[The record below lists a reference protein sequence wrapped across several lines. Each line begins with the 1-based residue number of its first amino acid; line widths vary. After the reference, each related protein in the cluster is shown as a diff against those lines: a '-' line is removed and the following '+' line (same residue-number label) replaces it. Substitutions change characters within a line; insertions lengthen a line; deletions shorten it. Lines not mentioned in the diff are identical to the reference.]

1 MAAGGERAA
10 AHDAPLPPV
19 TVARFQEA
27 TRLIEVL
34 VDENTDLFIDRMAS
48 YRERA
53 RAGSARRLTPAEAAQ
68 VAAAIGGAMDQ
79 DAGQV
84 AQLAGKIQKG
94 SLRTV
99 DEPNPQEVLLAGGLA
114 TAPAFIAAALQ
125 VVALLE
131 LPAETFEA
139 AREAGTLRDEVAAA
153 AKVLADLPLADAR
166 ARAARAMQNLA
177 EGAGTS
183 EGEAWSLLTSTV
195 RQAFDNALLT
205 MADRMQTAPLESLT
219 GSPETTDGPGDESS
233 TTPGTP
239 TP

>member
-79 DAGQV
+79 DAAQV

-94 SLRTV
+94 ALRAV

-131 LPAETFEA
+131 LPADAFEDA
-139 AREAGTLRDEVAAA
+139 FEAGTLRNAVADAAA
-153 AKVLADLPLADAR
+153 ELSKLPLADAR

-195 RQAFDNALLT
+195 RQAFDNAVMA

-219 GSPETTDGPGDESS
+219 DSHATTDGPAGESS

>member
-34 VDENTDLFIDRMAS
+34 VDENTDLFIDRMSA

-53 RAGSARRLTPAEAAQ
+53 RTGSARRLTPAEAAQ

-94 SLRTV
+94 ALRTV

-131 LPAETFEA
+131 LPADVFEA
-139 AREAGTLRDEVAAA
+139 AYEAGTLRDAVETN
-153 AKVLADLPLADAR
+153 AKVLSQLPLADAR

-195 RQAFDNALLT
+195 RQAFDNAVMA
-205 MADRMQTAPLESLT
+205 MADRMQTHPLESLT
-219 GSPETTDGPGDESS
+219 DSHATTDGRAATSS
-233 TTPGTP
+233 TAPGTP

>member
-94 SLRTV
+94 VLRTS

-131 LPAETFEA
+131 LPADIFEQTFED
-139 AREAGTLRDEVAAA
+139 GTLRETTADAAA
-153 AKVLADLPLADAR
+153 DLSKLPLADAR

-219 GSPETTDGPGDESS
+219 DSPAPTDGLGDRSS

-239 TP
+239 TH

>member
-27 TRLIEVL
+27 TRLIEAL

-79 DAGQV
+79 DAAQV

-94 SLRTV
+94 ALRAV

-131 LPAETFEA
+131 MPADIFEDA
-139 AREAGTLRDEVAAA
+139 YEDGTLRDTVETD
-153 AKVLADLPLADAR
+153 AKVLSQLPLADAR

-205 MADRMQTAPLESLT
+205 MADRMQTQPLESLT
-219 GSPETTDGPGDESS
+219 DSPAPTDGLGDRSS